1 MEQRG
6 RSTVST
12 YERVAAR
19 VPSCQS
25 YYELAV
31 ALGMGRVS
39 TGRTQPQ
46 VKNLLVKLR
55 KHGPKL
61 DVSHFK
67 KSPPRGS
74 CTPPCPCP
82 RLRPVADAYRRRRRG
97 AARRCGA
104 TYVPLRVR

>member
-1 MEQRG
+1 MGATR
-6 RSTVST
+6 TVST

-19 VPSCQS
+19 VPTCQS

-46 VKNLLVKLR
+46 VKLR

-67 KSPPRGS
+67 KSSPGFVYPPVPRP
-74 CTPPCPCP
+74 CTRPGFVCL
-82 RLRPVADAYRRRRRG
+82 LRPV
-97 AARRCGA
+97 RCRSPFA
-104 TYVPLRVR
+104 T

>member
-1 MEQRG
+1 
-6 RSTVST
+6 
-12 YERVAAR
+12 
-19 VPSCQS
+19 
-25 YYELAV
+25 
-31 ALGMGRVS
+31 MGWVS

-74 CTPPCPCP
+74 CTLPCP
-82 RLRPVADAYRRRRRG
+82 
-97 AARRCGA
+97 
-104 TYVPLRVR
+104 VPAPAPGSSASSVP